1 MKKNHMFSKLL
12 FLSCSALLFAA
23 CGNAGT
29 ATDSSTA
36 SATDSDLPDKVVI
49 ATLEMPNDEGIAKAE
64 GYFEDEMGVPIEIV
78 QFESGKAINQ
88 AMVSGA
94 VDFGLTGSGSAVLGI
109 ASGIP
114 IEMIWI
120 HETLGS
126 VEALAAKS
134 ALNATSLEDL
144 KGKNIGVPFAST
156 AHYSLLRAITASGFE
171 ESDFSLIDLQPSD
184 IFAAW
189 QRGDIDAAYV
199 WEPTLSLLLEDG
211 NIVLHSGDVAEMGF
225 MTANVEIVRSEFGEA
240 YPEIVEKYIASV
252 DKAVTMY
259 REDPDQA
266 IAIIAEQLNITEESA
281 KLQMEGQN
289 WISAAEQ
296 LDAAN
301 LGTTDAVGS
310 MAATMLDMGQFYLD
324 QGNITELPS
333 EDIFAEG
340 INTSFIEAYLDSKE

>member
-1 MKKNHMFSKLL
+1 MKKTNMFSKLL

-23 CGNAGT
+23 CGSADS

-36 SATDSDLPDKVVI
+36 SADVGLPEKVVI

-64 GYFEDEMGVPIEIV
+64 GYFEDELGVPVEVV

-126 VEALAAKS
+126 VESLVAKS
-134 ALNATSLEDL
+134 ELNATSLEDL

-171 ESDFSLIDLQPSD
+171 ESDFALIDLQPSD
-184 IFAAW
+184 LFAAW
-189 QRGDIDAAYV
+189 QRGDIDAAYI
-199 WEPTLSLLLEDG
+199 WEPTLSELLADG
-211 NIVLHSGDVAEMGF
+211 NIVLHSGDVAEMGY
-225 MTANVEIVRSEFGEA
+225 MTANVEIVRSEFGDD
-240 YPEIVEKYIASV
+240 YPEIVEKYIACV
-252 DKAVTMY
+252 DKAVTLY

-266 IAIIAEQLNITEESA
+266 IAIIAGQLNITEASA

-289 WISAAEQ
+289 WISAEEQ

-301 LGTTDAVGS
+301 LGTSGAVGA
-310 MAATMLDMGQFYLD
+310 MAATMYDMGQFYLD
-324 QGNITELPS
+324 QGNITASPS
-333 EDIFAEG
+333 EADFAAG
-340 INTSFIEAYLDSKE
+340 INTTYIEAYLDSKE

>member
-23 CGNAGT
+23 CGGADS
-29 ATDSSTA
+29 ATDSSTT
-36 SATDSDLPDKVVI
+36 SADGDLPEKVVI

-64 GYFEDEMGVPIEIV
+64 GYFEDELGVPVEVV

-171 ESDFSLIDLQPSD
+171 ETDFTLIDLQPSD

-199 WEPTLSLLLEDG
+199 WEPTLSQLLADG
-211 NIVLHSGDVAEMGF
+211 NIVLHSGDVAEMGY

-252 DKAVTMY
+252 DKAVTLY
-259 REDPDQA
+259 REDPEQA
-266 IAIIAEQLNITEESA
+266 ISIIAEQLNITEESA

-289 WISAAEQ
+289 WISAEEQ

-301 LGTTDAVGS
+301 LGTSEAVGA

-324 QGNITELPS
+324 QGNITDLPS
-333 EDIFAEG
+333 EEAFAEG
-340 INTSFIEAYLDSKE
+340 INTTYIQAYLDSKE

>member
-23 CGNAGT
+23 CGSADS

-36 SATDSDLPDKVVI
+36 SADGDLPDKVII

-126 VEALAAKS
+126 VEALAAKN

-171 ESDFSLIDLQPSD
+171 ETDFTLIDLQPSD

-199 WEPTLSLLLEDG
+199 WEPTLSELLADG
-211 NIVLHSGDVAEMGF
+211 NIVLHSGDVAEMGY

-240 YPEIVEKYIASV
+240 YPEIVEKYIACI
-252 DKAVTMY
+252 DKAVTLY
-259 REDPDQA
+259 REDPEQA

-289 WISAAEQ
+289 WISAEEQ

-301 LGTTDAVGS
+301 LGTSDAVGA
-310 MAATMLDMGQFYLD
+310 MAATMFDMGQFYLD
-324 QGNITELPS
+324 QGNITDLPS
-333 EDIFAEG
+333 EADFAAG
-340 INTSFIEAYLDSKE
+340 INTTYIEAYLDSKE

>member
-23 CGNAGT
+23 CGGASS

-36 SATDSDLPDKVVI
+36 SADGDLPEKVVI

-64 GYFEDEMGVPIEIV
+64 GYFEDELGVPVEVV

-126 VEALAAKS
+126 VEALAAKN

-171 ESDFSLIDLQPSD
+171 ETDFTLIDLQPSD

-199 WEPTLSLLLEDG
+199 WEPTLSELLADG
-211 NIVLHSGDVAEMGF
+211 NIVLHSGDVAEMGY

-252 DKAVTMY
+252 DKAVTLY

-266 IAIIAEQLNITEESA
+266 ISIIAKSLNITEESA

-301 LGTTDAVGS
+301 LGTSEAVGA

-324 QGNITELPS
+324 QGNITDLPS
-333 EDIFAEG
+333 EEAFAEG
-340 INTSFIEAYLDSKE
+340 INTTYIQAYLDSKE

>member
-23 CGNAGT
+23 CGSADS

-36 SATDSDLPDKVVI
+36 SADGDLPDKVII

-64 GYFEDEMGVPIEIV
+64 GYFEDEMGVPVEVV

-126 VEALAAKS
+126 VEALAAKN

-171 ESDFSLIDLQPSD
+171 ETDFTLIDLQPSD

-199 WEPTLSLLLEDG
+199 WEPTLSELLADG
-211 NIVLHSGDVAEMGF
+211 NIVLHSGDVAEMGY

-252 DKAVTMY
+252 DKAVTLY

-266 IAIIAEQLNITEESA
+266 ISIIAKSLNITEESA

-301 LGTTDAVGS
+301 LGTSEAVGA

-324 QGNITELPS
+324 QGNITDLPS
-333 EDIFAEG
+333 EEAFAEG
-340 INTSFIEAYLDSKE
+340 INTTYIQAYLDSKE

>member
-23 CGNAGT
+23 CGSADS

-36 SATDSDLPDKVVI
+36 SADGDLPDKVII

-64 GYFEDEMGVPIEIV
+64 GYFEDEMAVLIEIV

-126 VEALAAKS
+126 VESLVAKS
-134 ALNATSLEDL
+134 DLNATSLEDL

-171 ESDFSLIDLQPSD
+171 ETDFTLIDLQPSD

-199 WEPTLSLLLEDG
+199 WEPTLSELLADG
-211 NIVLHSGDVAEMGF
+211 NIVLHSGDVAEMGY

-252 DKAVTMY
+252 DKAVTLY

-266 IAIIAEQLNITEESA
+266 ISIIAKSLNITEESA

-301 LGTTDAVGS
+301 LGTSEAVGA

-324 QGNITELPS
+324 QGNITDLPS
-333 EDIFAEG
+333 EEAFAEG
-340 INTSFIEAYLDSKE
+340 INTTYIQAYLDSKE

>member
-23 CGNAGT
+23 CGSADS

-36 SATDSDLPDKVVI
+36 SADGDLPDKVII

-64 GYFEDEMGVPIEIV
+64 GYFEDEMGVLIEIV

-126 VEALAAKS
+126 VESLVAKS
-134 ALNATSLEDL
+134 DLNATSLEDL

-171 ESDFSLIDLQPSD
+171 ETDFALIDLQPSD
-184 IFAAW
+184 LFAAW
-189 QRGDIDAAYV
+189 QRGDIDAAYI
-199 WEPTLSLLLEDG
+199 WEPTLSELLADG
-211 NIVLHSGDVAEMGF
+211 NIVLHSGDVAEMGY

-240 YPEIVEKYIASV
+240 YPEIVEKYIACI
-252 DKAVTMY
+252 DKAVTLY
-259 REDPDQA
+259 REDPEQA

-289 WISAAEQ
+289 WISAEEQ

-301 LGTTDAVGS
+301 LGTSDAVGA
-310 MAATMLDMGQFYLD
+310 MAATMFDMGQFYLD
-324 QGNITELPS
+324 QGNITDLPS
-333 EDIFAEG
+333 EADFAAG
-340 INTSFIEAYLDSKE
+340 INTTYIEAYLDSKE

>member
-1 MKKNHMFSKLL
+1 
-12 FLSCSALLFAA
+12 
-23 CGNAGT
+23 
-29 ATDSSTA
+29 
-36 SATDSDLPDKVVI
+36 
-49 ATLEMPNDEGIAKAE
+49 MPVE
-64 GYFEDEMGVPIEIV
+64 VV

-126 VEALAAKS
+126 VESLVAKNE
-134 ALNATSLEDL
+134 LNATSLEDL

-171 ESDFSLIDLQPSD
+171 ETDFTLIDLQPSD

-199 WEPTLSLLLEDG
+199 WEPTLSELLADG
-211 NIVLHSGDVAEMGF
+211 NIVLHSGDVAEMGY

-252 DKAVTMY
+252 DKAVTLY

-266 IAIIAEQLNITEESA
+266 ISIIAKSLNITEESA

-301 LGTTDAVGS
+301 LGTSEAVGA

-324 QGNITELPS
+324 QGNITDLPS
-333 EDIFAEG
+333 EEAFAEG
-340 INTSFIEAYLDSKE
+340 INTTYIQAYLDSKE

>member
-23 CGNAGT
+23 CGSADS

-36 SATDSDLPDKVVI
+36 SADGDLPDKVII

-126 VEALAAKS
+126 VEALAAKN

-171 ESDFSLIDLQPSD
+171 ETDFTLIDLQPSD

-199 WEPTLSLLLEDG
+199 WEPTLSELLADG
-211 NIVLHSGDVAEMGF
+211 NIVLHSGDVAEMGY

-252 DKAVTMY
+252 DKAVTLY

-266 IAIIAEQLNITEESA
+266 ISIIAKSLNITEESA

-301 LGTTDAVGS
+301 LGTSEAVGA

-324 QGNITELPS
+324 QGNITDLPS
-333 EDIFAEG
+333 EEAFAEG
-340 INTSFIEAYLDSKE
+340 INTTYIQAYLDSKE

>member
-23 CGNAGT
+23 CGSADS

-36 SATDSDLPDKVVI
+36 SADGDLPDKVII

-64 GYFEDEMGVPIEIV
+64 GYFEDEMGVLIEIV

-126 VEALAAKS
+126 VEALAAKN

-171 ESDFSLIDLQPSD
+171 ETDFTLIDLQPSD

-199 WEPTLSLLLEDG
+199 WEPTLSELLADG
-211 NIVLHSGDVAEMGF
+211 NIVLHSGDVAEMGY

-240 YPEIVEKYIASV
+240 YPEIVEKYIACI
-252 DKAVTMY
+252 DKAVTLY
-259 REDPDQA
+259 REDPEQA

-289 WISAAEQ
+289 WISAEEQ

-301 LGTTDAVGS
+301 LGTSDAVGA
-310 MAATMLDMGQFYLD
+310 MAATMFDMGQFYLD
-324 QGNITELPS
+324 QGNITDLPS
-333 EDIFAEG
+333 EADFAAG
-340 INTSFIEAYLDSKE
+340 INTTYIEAYLDSKE

>member
-23 CGNAGT
+23 CGSADS

-36 SATDSDLPDKVVI
+36 SADGDLPDKVII

-64 GYFEDEMGVPIEIV
+64 GYFEDELGVPVEVV

-126 VEALAAKS
+126 VESLVAKS
-134 ALNATSLEDL
+134 DLNATSLEDL

-171 ESDFSLIDLQPSD
+171 ETDFALIDLQPSD
-184 IFAAW
+184 LFAAW
-189 QRGDIDAAYV
+189 QRGDIDAAYI
-199 WEPTLSLLLEDG
+199 WEPTLSELLADG
-211 NIVLHSGDVAEMGF
+211 NIVLHSGDVAEMGY

-240 YPEIVEKYIASV
+240 YPEIVEKYIACI
-252 DKAVTMY
+252 DKAVTLY
-259 REDPDQA
+259 REDPEQA

-289 WISAAEQ
+289 WISAEEQ

-301 LGTTDAVGS
+301 LGTSDAVGA
-310 MAATMLDMGQFYLD
+310 MAATMFDMGQFYLD
-324 QGNITELPS
+324 QGNITDLPS
-333 EDIFAEG
+333 EADFAAG
-340 INTSFIEAYLDSKE
+340 INTTYIEAYLDSKE

>member
-23 CGNAGT
+23 CGGASS

-36 SATDSDLPDKVVI
+36 SADGDLPEKVVI

-64 GYFEDEMGVPIEIV
+64 GYFEDELGVPVEVV

-126 VEALAAKS
+126 VEALAAKN

-171 ESDFSLIDLQPSD
+171 ETDFTLIDLQPSD

-189 QRGDIDAAYV
+189 QRGDIDAAYI
-199 WEPTLSLLLEDG
+199 WEPTLSELLTDG
-211 NIVLHSGDVAEMGF
+211 NIVLHSGDVAEMGY

-252 DKAVTMY
+252 DKAVTLY

-266 IAIIAEQLNITEESA
+266 ISIIAKSLNITEESA

-301 LGTTDAVGS
+301 LGTSEAVGA

-324 QGNITELPS
+324 QGNITDLPS
-333 EDIFAEG
+333 EEAFAEG
-340 INTSFIEAYLDSKE
+340 INTTYIQAYLDSKE

>member
-23 CGNAGT
+23 CGGADS

-36 SATDSDLPDKVVI
+36 SADGALPDKVII

-126 VEALAAKS
+126 VEALAAKN

-171 ESDFSLIDLQPSD
+171 ETDFTLIDLQPSD

-199 WEPTLSLLLEDG
+199 WEPTLSELLADG
-211 NIVLHSGDVAEMGF
+211 NIVLHSGDVAEMGY

-252 DKAVTMY
+252 DKAVTLY

-266 IAIIAEQLNITEESA
+266 ISIIAKSLNITEESA

-301 LGTTDAVGS
+301 LGTSEAVGA

-324 QGNITELPS
+324 QGNITDLPS
-333 EDIFAEG
+333 EEAFAEG
-340 INTSFIEAYLDSKE
+340 INTTYIQAYLDSKE

>member
-23 CGNAGT
+23 CGGASS

-36 SATDSDLPDKVVI
+36 SADGDLPEKVVI

-64 GYFEDEMGVPIEIV
+64 GYFEDELGVPVEVV

-126 VEALAAKS
+126 VEALAAKN

-171 ESDFSLIDLQPSD
+171 ETDFTLIDLQPSD

-199 WEPTLSLLLEDG
+199 WEPTLSELLADG
-211 NIVLHSGDVAEMGF
+211 NIVLHSGDVAEMGY
-225 MTANVEIVRSEFGEA
+225 MTANVEIVHSEFGEA
-240 YPEIVEKYIASV
+240 YPEIVAKYIAAV
-252 DKAVTMY
+252 DKAVTLY
-259 REDPDQA
+259 REDPNQA
-266 IAIIAEQLNITEESA
+266 ISIIAKQLNITEESA

-289 WISAAEQ
+289 WISAEEQ

-301 LGTTDAVGS
+301 LGTSEAVGA

-324 QGNITELPS
+324 QGNITDLPS
-333 EDIFAEG
+333 EEAFAEG
-340 INTSFIEAYLDSKE
+340 INTTYIQAYLDSKE

>member
-23 CGNAGT
+23 CGSADS

-36 SATDSDLPDKVVI
+36 SADGDLPDKVII

-126 VEALAAKS
+126 VEALAAKN

-171 ESDFSLIDLQPSD
+171 ETDFTLIDLQPSD

-199 WEPTLSLLLEDG
+199 WEPTLSELLADG
-211 NIVLHSGDVAEMGF
+211 NIVLHSGDVAEMGY
-225 MTANVEIVRSEFGEA
+225 MTANVEIVHSEFGEA
-240 YPEIVEKYIASV
+240 YPEIVEKYIAAV
-252 DKAVTMY
+252 DKAVTLY

-266 IAIIAEQLNITEESA
+266 ISIIAKSLNITEESA

-301 LGTTDAVGS
+301 LGTSEAVGA

-324 QGNITELPS
+324 QGNITDLPS
-333 EDIFAEG
+333 EEAFAEG
-340 INTSFIEAYLDSKE
+340 INTTYIQAYLDSKE

>member
-12 FLSCSALLFAA
+12 FLSCSVLLFAA
-23 CGNAGT
+23 CGGASS

-36 SATDSDLPDKVVI
+36 SADGDLPEKVVI

-64 GYFEDEMGVPIEIV
+64 GYFEDELGVPVEVV

-126 VEALAAKS
+126 VEALAAKN

-171 ESDFSLIDLQPSD
+171 ETDFTLIDLQPSD

-199 WEPTLSLLLEDG
+199 WEPTLSELLADG
-211 NIVLHSGDVAEMGF
+211 NIVLHSGDVAEMGY

-252 DKAVTMY
+252 DKAVTLY

-266 IAIIAEQLNITEESA
+266 ISIIAKSLNITEESA

-301 LGTTDAVGS
+301 LGTSEAVGA

-324 QGNITELPS
+324 QGNITDLPS
-333 EDIFAEG
+333 EEAFAEG
-340 INTSFIEAYLDSKE
+340 INTTYIQAYLDSKE

>member
-1 MKKNHMFSKLL
+1 
-12 FLSCSALLFAA
+12 
-23 CGNAGT
+23 
-29 ATDSSTA
+29 
-36 SATDSDLPDKVVI
+36 
-49 ATLEMPNDEGIAKAE
+49 
-64 GYFEDEMGVPIEIV
+64 
-78 QFESGKAINQ
+78 
-88 AMVSGA
+88 
-94 VDFGLTGSGSAVLGI
+94 
-109 ASGIP
+109 
-114 IEMIWI
+114 
-120 HETLGS
+120 
-126 VEALAAKS
+126 
-134 ALNATSLEDL
+134 
-144 KGKNIGVPFAST
+144 
-156 AHYSLLRAITASGFE
+156 LRAITASGFE
-171 ESDFSLIDLQPSD
+171 DTDFTLIDLQPSD

-211 NIVLHSGDVAEMGF
+211 NIVLHSGDVAEMGY

-240 YPEIVEKYIASV
+240 YPELVEKYIASV
-252 DKAVTMY
+252 DKAVTLY

-266 IAIIAEQLNITEESA
+266 IAIIAKQLNITEESA

>member
-23 CGNAGT
+23 CGGASS

-36 SATDSDLPDKVVI
+36 SADGDLPEKVVI

-64 GYFEDEMGVPIEIV
+64 GYFEDELGVPVEVV

-126 VEALAAKS
+126 VEALAAKN

-171 ESDFSLIDLQPSD
+171 ETDFTLIDLQPSD

-199 WEPTLSLLLEDG
+199 WEPTLSELLADG
-211 NIVLHSGDVAEMGF
+211 NIVLHSGDVAEMGY

-252 DKAVTMY
+252 DKAVTLY

-266 IAIIAEQLNITEESA
+266 ISIIAKSLNITEESA
-281 KLQMEGQN
+281 E
-289 WISAAEQ
+289 
-296 LDAAN
+296 AAN
-301 LGTTDAVGS
+301 GRPKLDFRSGTIGCSQPGHFRGSRRNGRYDA
-310 MAATMLDMGQFYLD
+310 
-324 QGNITELPS
+324 
-333 EDIFAEG
+333 
-340 INTSFIEAYLDSKE
+340 

>member
-12 FLSCSALLFAA
+12 FLSCSALLFTA
-23 CGNAGT
+23 CGGADS

-36 SATDSDLPDKVVI
+36 SADGDLPDKVII

-64 GYFEDEMGVPIEIV
+64 GYFEDEMGVLIEIV

-126 VEALAAKS
+126 VEALAAKN

-171 ESDFSLIDLQPSD
+171 ETDFTLIDLQPSD

-199 WEPTLSLLLEDG
+199 WEPTLSELLADG
-211 NIVLHSGDVAEMGF
+211 NIVLHSGDVAEMGY

-252 DKAVTMY
+252 DKAVTLY

-266 IAIIAEQLNITEESA
+266 ISIIAKSLNITEESA

-289 WISAAEQ
+289 WISAEEQ

-301 LGTTDAVGS
+301 LGTSEAVGA

-324 QGNITELPS
+324 QGNITDLPS
-333 EDIFAEG
+333 EEAFAEG
-340 INTSFIEAYLDSKE
+340 INTTYIQAYLDSKE

>member
-1 MKKNHMFSKLL
+1 MKKNNRFSKLL

-23 CGNAGT
+23 CGNADG
-29 ATDSSTA
+29 AADSSTA
-36 SATDSDLPDKVVI
+36 AAGAGDLPEKVVI

-134 ALNATSLEDL
+134 ELNATSIADL

-156 AHYSLLRAITASGFE
+156 AHYSLLRAITSSGFE
-171 ESDFSLIDLQPSD
+171 ESDFTLIDLQPSD

-199 WEPTLSLLLEDG
+199 WEPTLSVLLEDG
-211 NIVLHSGDVAEMGF
+211 NIVLHSGDVAEMGY
-225 MTANVEIVRSEFGEA
+225 MTANVEIVRTAFGEA
-240 YPEIVEKYIASV
+240 YPDLVAKYIACV
-252 DKAVTMY
+252 DKAVSLY

-289 WISAAEQ
+289 WISAEEQ
-296 LDAAN
+296 LDTAN
-301 LGTTDAVGS
+301 LGTTEAAGA

-333 EDIFAEG
+333 EETFAAG

>member
-23 CGNAGT
+23 CGSADS

-36 SATDSDLPDKVVI
+36 SADGDLPDKVII

-126 VEALAAKS
+126 VEALAAKN

-171 ESDFSLIDLQPSD
+171 ETDFTLIDLQPSD

-199 WEPTLSLLLEDG
+199 WEPTLSELLADG
-211 NIVLHSGDVAEMGF
+211 NIVLHSGDVAEMGY

-240 YPEIVEKYIASV
+240 YPEIVEKYIALV
-252 DKAVTMY
+252 DKAVTLY

-266 IAIIAEQLNITEESA
+266 ISIIAKSLNITEESA

-301 LGTTDAVGS
+301 LGTSEAVGA

-324 QGNITELPS
+324 QGNITDLPS
-333 EDIFAEG
+333 EEAFAEG
-340 INTSFIEAYLDSKE
+340 INTTYIQAYLDSKE

>member
-23 CGNAGT
+23 CGGADN

-36 SATDSDLPDKVVI
+36 SAEGALPEKVII

-64 GYFEDEMGVPIEIV
+64 GYFEDEMGVPVEIV

-171 ESDFSLIDLQPSD
+171 ETDFTLIDLQPSD

-199 WEPTLSLLLEDG
+199 WEPTLSELLADG
-211 NIVLHSGDVAEMGF
+211 NIVLHSGDVAEMGY
-225 MTANVEIVRSEFGEA
+225 MTANVEIVHSEFGEA
-240 YPEIVEKYIASV
+240 YPEIVAKYIAAV
-252 DKAVTMY
+252 DKAVTLY

-289 WISAAEQ
+289 WISAEEQ

-301 LGTTDAVGS
+301 LGTSEAVGA

-324 QGNITELPS
+324 QGNITDLPS
-333 EDIFAEG
+333 EEAFAEG
-340 INTSFIEAYLDSKE
+340 INTTYIQAYLDSKE

>member
-23 CGNAGT
+23 CGGADS
-29 ATDSSTA
+29 ATDSSTV
-36 SATDSDLPDKVVI
+36 SADGALPEKVII

-64 GYFEDEMGVPIEIV
+64 GYFEDEMGVPVEIV

-171 ESDFSLIDLQPSD
+171 ETDFTLIDLQPSD

-199 WEPTLSLLLEDG
+199 WEPTLSELLADG
-211 NIVLHSGDVAEMGF
+211 NIVLHSGDVAEMGY
-225 MTANVEIVRSEFGEA
+225 MTANVEIVHSEFGEA
-240 YPEIVEKYIASV
+240 YPEMVEKYIAAV
-252 DKAVTMY
+252 DKAVTLY

-301 LGTTDAVGS
+301 LGTSEAVGA

-324 QGNITELPS
+324 QGNITDLPS
-333 EDIFAEG
+333 EEAFAEG
-340 INTSFIEAYLDSKE
+340 INTTYIQAYLDSKE

>member
-12 FLSCSALLFAA
+12 FLSSTALLFAA
-23 CGNAGT
+23 CGGASS
-29 ATDSSTA
+29 ASDSSTA
-36 SATDSDLPDKVVI
+36 SADGDLPEKVVI

-64 GYFEDEMGVPIEIV
+64 GYFEDELGVPVEVV

-126 VEALAAKS
+126 VESLVAKNE
-134 ALNATSLEDL
+134 LNATSLEDL

-171 ESDFSLIDLQPSD
+171 ETDFTLIDLQPSD

-189 QRGDIDAAYV
+189 QRGDIDAAYI
-199 WEPTLSLLLEDG
+199 WEPTLSELLTDG
-211 NIVLHSGDVAEMGF
+211 SIVLHSGDVAEMGY

-240 YPEIVEKYIASV
+240 YPEIVEKYIACV
-252 DKAVTMY
+252 DKAVTLY
-259 REDPDQA
+259 REDPEQA
-266 IAIIAEQLNITEESA
+266 IAIIAKELNITEESA

-289 WISAAEQ
+289 WISAEEQ

-301 LGTTDAVGS
+301 LGTADAVGA
-310 MAATMLDMGQFYLD
+310 MAATMFDMGQFYLD
-324 QGNITELPS
+324 QGNITESPS
-333 EDIFAEG
+333 EEAFAEG
-340 INTSFIEAYLDSKE
+340 INTTYIQAYLDSKE

>member
-1 MKKNHMFSKLL
+1 MKKTNMFSKLL

-23 CGNAGT
+23 CGSADG
-29 ATDSSTA
+29 ATDSATA
-36 SATDSDLPDKVVI
+36 SADGDLPDKVVI

-126 VEALAAKS
+126 VESLVAKS
-134 ALNATSLEDL
+134 DLNATSLEDL

-171 ESDFSLIDLQPSD
+171 ETDFTLIDLQPSD
-184 IFAAW
+184 LFAAW
-189 QRGDIDAAYV
+189 QRGDIDAAYI
-199 WEPTLSLLLEDG
+199 WEPTLSELLADG
-211 NIVLHSGDVAEMGF
+211 NIVLHSGDVAEMGY

-240 YPEIVEKYIASV
+240 YPEIVEKYIACV
-252 DKAVTMY
+252 DKAVTLY

-266 IAIIAEQLNITEESA
+266 IAIIAGQLNITEASA

-289 WISAAEQ
+289 WISAEEQ

-301 LGTTDAVGS
+301 LGTSEAVGA
-310 MAATMLDMGQFYLD
+310 MAATMYDMGQFYLD
-324 QGNITELPS
+324 QGNITASPS
-333 EDIFAEG
+333 EADFAAG
-340 INTSFIEAYLDSKE
+340 INTTYIEAYLDSKE

>member
-1 MKKNHMFSKLL
+1 MKKTHMFSKLL

-23 CGNAGT
+23 CGGADSAN
-29 ATDSSTA
+29 DSSTA
-36 SATDSDLPDKVVI
+36 SADGDLPEKVVI

-64 GYFEDEMGVPIEIV
+64 GYFEDELGVPVEVV

-171 ESDFSLIDLQPSD
+171 ETDFTLIDLQPSD

-199 WEPTLSLLLEDG
+199 WEPTLSQLLADG
-211 NIVLHSGDVAEMGF
+211 NIVLHSGDVAEMGY

-252 DKAVTMY
+252 DKAVTLY
-259 REDPDQA
+259 REDPEQA
-266 IAIIAEQLNITEESA
+266 ISIIAEQLNITEESA

-289 WISAAEQ
+289 WISAEEQ

-301 LGTTDAVGS
+301 LGTSEAVGA

-324 QGNITELPS
+324 QGNITDLPS
-333 EDIFAEG
+333 AEAFAEG
-340 INTSFIEAYLDSKE
+340 INTTYIQAYLDSKE

>member
-23 CGNAGT
+23 CGGAPS

-36 SATDSDLPDKVVI
+36 SADGDLPEKVVI

-64 GYFEDEMGVPIEIV
+64 GYFEDELGVPVEVV

-126 VEALAAKS
+126 VEALAAKN

-171 ESDFSLIDLQPSD
+171 ETDFTLIDLQPSD

-199 WEPTLSLLLEDG
+199 WEPTLSELLADG
-211 NIVLHSGDVAEMGF
+211 NIVLHSGDVAEMGY

-252 DKAVTMY
+252 DKAVTLY

-266 IAIIAEQLNITEESA
+266 ISIIAKSLNITEESA

-301 LGTTDAVGS
+301 LGTSEAVGA

-324 QGNITELPS
+324 QGNITDLPS
-333 EDIFAEG
+333 EEAFAEG
-340 INTSFIEAYLDSKE
+340 INTTYIQAYLDSKE

>member
-1 MKKNHMFSKLL
+1 MKKTHMFSKLL

-23 CGNAGT
+23 CGSADS

-36 SATDSDLPDKVVI
+36 SADGDLPEKVII

-171 ESDFSLIDLQPSD
+171 ETDFTLIDLQPSD

-199 WEPTLSLLLEDG
+199 WEPTLSELLADG
-211 NIVLHSGDVAEMGF
+211 NIVLHSGDVAEMGY
-225 MTANVEIVRSEFGEA
+225 MTANVEIVHSEFGEA
-240 YPEIVEKYIASV
+240 YPEIVAKYIAAV
-252 DKAVTMY
+252 DKAVTLY

-266 IAIIAEQLNITEESA
+266 ISIIAEQLNITEESA

-289 WISAAEQ
+289 WISAEEQ

-301 LGTTDAVGS
+301 LGTSDSVGA
-310 MAATMLDMGQFYLD
+310 MAATMYDMGQFYLD
-324 QGNITELPS
+324 QGNITASPS
-333 EDIFAEG
+333 EEDFAEG
-340 INTSFIEAYLDSKE
+340 INTTYIQAYLDSKE

>member
-23 CGNAGT
+23 CGSADS

-36 SATDSDLPDKVVI
+36 SADGDLPDKVII

-64 GYFEDEMGVPIEIV
+64 GYFEDEMGVLIEIV

-126 VEALAAKS
+126 VESLVAKS
-134 ALNATSLEDL
+134 DLNATSLEDL

-171 ESDFSLIDLQPSD
+171 ETDFALIDLQPSD
-184 IFAAW
+184 LFAAW
-189 QRGDIDAAYV
+189 QRGDIDAAYI
-199 WEPTLSLLLEDG
+199 WEPTLSELLADG
-211 NIVLHSGDVAEMGF
+211 NIVLHSGDVAEMGY

-240 YPEIVEKYIASV
+240 YPEIVEKYIACI
-252 DKAVTMY
+252 DKAVTLY
-259 REDPDQA
+259 REDPEQA

-281 KLQMEGQN
+281 KLQMEDQN
-289 WISAAEQ
+289 WISAEEQ

-301 LGTTDAVGS
+301 LGTSDAVGA
-310 MAATMLDMGQFYLD
+310 MAATMFDMGQFYLD
-324 QGNITELPS
+324 QGNITDLPS
-333 EDIFAEG
+333 EADFAAG
-340 INTSFIEAYLDSKE
+340 INTTYIEAYLDSKE

>member
-23 CGNAGT
+23 CGGASS

-36 SATDSDLPDKVVI
+36 SADGDLPDKVII

-126 VEALAAKS
+126 VEALAAKN

-171 ESDFSLIDLQPSD
+171 ETDFTLIDLQPSD

-199 WEPTLSLLLEDG
+199 WEPTLSELLADG
-211 NIVLHSGDVAEMGF
+211 NIVLHSGDVAEMGY

-252 DKAVTMY
+252 DKAVTLY

-266 IAIIAEQLNITEESA
+266 ISIIAKSLNITEESA

-301 LGTTDAVGS
+301 LGTSEAVGA

-324 QGNITELPS
+324 QGNITDLPS
-333 EDIFAEG
+333 EEAFAEG
-340 INTSFIEAYLDSKE
+340 INTTYIQAYLDSKE

>member
-23 CGNAGT
+23 CGGADS
-29 ATDSSTA
+29 ATDSSTS
-36 SATDSDLPDKVVI
+36 SADGALPEKVII

-64 GYFEDEMGVPIEIV
+64 GYFEDEMGVPVEIV

-171 ESDFSLIDLQPSD
+171 ETDFTLIDLQPSD

-199 WEPTLSLLLEDG
+199 WEPTLSELLADG
-211 NIVLHSGDVAEMGF
+211 NIVLHSGDVAEMGY
-225 MTANVEIVRSEFGEA
+225 MTANVEIVHSEFGEA
-240 YPEIVEKYIASV
+240 YPEMVEKYIAAV
-252 DKAVTMY
+252 DKAVTLY
-259 REDPDQA
+259 RENPNQA
-266 IAIIAEQLNITEESA
+266 ISIIAEQLNITEESA

-289 WISAAEQ
+289 WISAEEQ

-301 LGTTDAVGS
+301 LGTSEAVGA

-324 QGNITELPS
+324 QGNITDLPS
-333 EDIFAEG
+333 EEAFAEG
-340 INTSFIEAYLDSKE
+340 INTTYIQAYLDSKE

>member
-23 CGNAGT
+23 CGGASS

-36 SATDSDLPDKVVI
+36 SADGDLPEKVVI

-64 GYFEDEMGVPIEIV
+64 GYFEDELGVPVEVV

-126 VEALAAKS
+126 VEALAAKN

-171 ESDFSLIDLQPSD
+171 ETDFTLIDLQPSD

-199 WEPTLSLLLEDG
+199 WEPTLSELLADG
-211 NIVLHSGDVAEMGF
+211 NIVLHSGDVAEMGY

-252 DKAVTMY
+252 DKAVTLY

-266 IAIIAEQLNITEESA
+266 ISIIAKSLNITEESA

-301 LGTTDAVGS
+301 LGTSEAVGA

-324 QGNITELPS
+324 QGNIIDLPS
-333 EDIFAEG
+333 EEAFAEG
-340 INTSFIEAYLDSKE
+340 INTTYIQAYLDSKE

>member
-23 CGNAGT
+23 CGSADS

-36 SATDSDLPDKVVI
+36 SADGDLPDKVII

-126 VEALAAKS
+126 VEALAAKN

-171 ESDFSLIDLQPSD
+171 ETDFTLIDLQPSD

-199 WEPTLSLLLEDG
+199 WEPTLSELLADG
-211 NIVLHSGDVAEMGF
+211 NIVLHSGDVAEMGY

-252 DKAVTMY
+252 DKAVTLY

-266 IAIIAEQLNITEESA
+266 ISIIAKSLNINEESA

-301 LGTTDAVGS
+301 LGTSEAVGA

-324 QGNITELPS
+324 QGNITDLPS
-333 EDIFAEG
+333 EEAFAEG
-340 INTSFIEAYLDSKE
+340 INTTYIQAYLDSKE

>member
-23 CGNAGT
+23 CGGASS

-36 SATDSDLPDKVVI
+36 SADGDLPEKVVI

-126 VEALAAKS
+126 VEALAAKN

-171 ESDFSLIDLQPSD
+171 ETDFTLIDLQPSD

-199 WEPTLSLLLEDG
+199 WEPTLSELLADG
-211 NIVLHSGDVAEMGF
+211 NIVLHSGDVAEMGY

-252 DKAVTMY
+252 DKAVTLY

-266 IAIIAEQLNITEESA
+266 ISIIAKSLNITEESA

-301 LGTTDAVGS
+301 LGTSEAVGA

-324 QGNITELPS
+324 QGNITDLPS
-333 EDIFAEG
+333 EEAFAEG
-340 INTSFIEAYLDSKE
+340 INTTYIQAYLDSKE

>member
-23 CGNAGT
+23 CGGASS

-36 SATDSDLPDKVVI
+36 SADGDLPEKVVI

-78 QFESGKAINQ
+78 QFENGKAINQ

-171 ESDFSLIDLQPSD
+171 ETDFTLIDLQPSD

-199 WEPTLSLLLEDG
+199 WEPTLSELLADG
-211 NIVLHSGDVAEMGF
+211 NIVLHSGDVAEMGY

-252 DKAVTMY
+252 DKAVTLY

-266 IAIIAEQLNITEESA
+266 ISIIAKSLNITEESA

-301 LGTTDAVGS
+301 LGTSEAVGA

-324 QGNITELPS
+324 QGNITDLPS
-333 EDIFAEG
+333 EEAFAEG
-340 INTSFIEAYLDSKE
+340 INTTYIQAYLDSKE

>member
-23 CGNAGT
+23 CGGADS
-29 ATDSSTA
+29 ATDSSAA
-36 SATDSDLPDKVVI
+36 SADGDLPEKVVI

-64 GYFEDEMGVPIEIV
+64 GYFEDELGVPVEVV

-126 VEALAAKS
+126 VEALAVKS

-171 ESDFSLIDLQPSD
+171 ETDFTLIDLQPSD

-199 WEPTLSLLLEDG
+199 WEPTLSELLADG
-211 NIVLHSGDVAEMGF
+211 NIVLHSGDVAEMGY

-252 DKAVTMY
+252 DKAVTLY

-266 IAIIAEQLNITEESA
+266 ISIIAEQLNITEESA

-289 WISAAEQ
+289 WISAEEQ

-301 LGTTDAVGS
+301 LGTSEAVGA

-324 QGNITELPS
+324 QGNITDLPS
-333 EDIFAEG
+333 EETFAEG
-340 INTSFIEAYLDSKE
+340 INTTYIQAYLDSKE

>member
-23 CGNAGT
+23 CGGADS

-36 SATDSDLPDKVVI
+36 SADGDLPDKVII

-64 GYFEDEMGVPIEIV
+64 GYFEDEMGVPVEIV

-171 ESDFSLIDLQPSD
+171 ETDFTLIDLQPSD

-199 WEPTLSLLLEDG
+199 WEPTLSELLADG
-211 NIVLHSGDVAEMGF
+211 NIVLHSGDVAEMGY
-225 MTANVEIVRSEFGEA
+225 MTANVEIVHSEFGEA
-240 YPEIVEKYIASV
+240 YPEIVAKYIAAV
-252 DKAVTMY
+252 DKAVTLY

-289 WISAAEQ
+289 WISAEEQ

-301 LGTTDAVGS
+301 LGTSEAVGA

-324 QGNITELPS
+324 QGNITDLPS
-333 EDIFAEG
+333 EEAFAEG
-340 INTSFIEAYLDSKE
+340 INTTYIQAYLDSKE

>member
-23 CGNAGT
+23 CGSADS

-36 SATDSDLPDKVVI
+36 SADGDLPDKVII

-64 GYFEDEMGVPIEIV
+64 GYFEDEMGVPIELV

-126 VEALAAKS
+126 VEALAAKN

-171 ESDFSLIDLQPSD
+171 ETDFTLIDLQPSD

-199 WEPTLSLLLEDG
+199 WEPTLSELLADG
-211 NIVLHSGDVAEMGF
+211 NIVLHSGDVAEMGY

-252 DKAVTMY
+252 DKAVTLY

-266 IAIIAEQLNITEESA
+266 ISIIAKSLNITEESA

-301 LGTTDAVGS
+301 LGTSEAVGA

-324 QGNITELPS
+324 QGNITDLPS
-333 EDIFAEG
+333 EEAFAEG
-340 INTSFIEAYLDSKE
+340 INTTYIQAYLDSKE

>member
-1 MKKNHMFSKLL
+1 MKKTNLFSKLL

-23 CGNAGT
+23 CGSADG

-36 SATDSDLPDKVVI
+36 SADGDLPEKVVI

-64 GYFEDEMGVPIEIV
+64 GYFEDELGVPVEVV

-126 VEALAAKS
+126 VESLVAKNE
-134 ALNATSLEDL
+134 LNATSLEDL

-171 ESDFSLIDLQPSD
+171 ETDFALIDLQPSD
-184 IFAAW
+184 LFAAW
-189 QRGDIDAAYV
+189 QRGDIDAAYI
-199 WEPTLSLLLEDG
+199 WEPTLSELLADG
-211 NIVLHSGDVAEMGF
+211 NIVLHSGDVAEMGY

-240 YPEIVEKYIASV
+240 YPEIVEKYIACV
-252 DKAVTMY
+252 DKAVTLY

-266 IAIIAEQLNITEESA
+266 IAIIAEQLNITEASA

-289 WISAAEQ
+289 WISAEEQ

-301 LGTTDAVGS
+301 LGTSEAVGA
-310 MAATMLDMGQFYLD
+310 MAATMYDMGQFYLD
-324 QGNITELPS
+324 QGNITASPS
-333 EDIFAEG
+333 EEDFAAG
-340 INTSFIEAYLDSKE
+340 INTTYIEAYLDSKE

>member
-23 CGNAGT
+23 CGSADS

-36 SATDSDLPDKVVI
+36 SADGDLPDKVII

-126 VEALAAKS
+126 VEALAAKN

-171 ESDFSLIDLQPSD
+171 ETDFTLIDLQPSD

-199 WEPTLSLLLEDG
+199 WEPTLSELLADG
-211 NIVLHSGDVAEMGF
+211 NIVLHSGDVAEMGY

-252 DKAVTMY
+252 DKAVTLY

-266 IAIIAEQLNITEESA
+266 ISIIAKSLNITEESA
-281 KLQMEGQN
+281 KLQLEGQN

-301 LGTTDAVGS
+301 LGTSEAVGA

-324 QGNITELPS
+324 QGNITDLPS
-333 EDIFAEG
+333 EEAFAEG
-340 INTSFIEAYLDSKE
+340 INTTYIQAYLDSKE